1 MENINEKIPLYYKVA
16 EDIEDRIDN
25 GDYKVGSLIPS
36 ERELCN
42 IYNVSRMTIRLAI
55 DELVRDG
62 KVKKYQGK
70 GTYVCNRSI
79 QQNLNNVYS
88 FSKEMEKQ
96 GKISST
102 KVIEKEII
110 FADQKL
116 ARHLEIQIG
125 NKVIFLERLR
135 CEDQTPVMV
144 EKTWFNY
151 EPYQFLMKIDFNKK
165 GLYKTLQEDYGVVID
180 HATEKF
186 RATQLNAMECSFLNC
201 PKNQYG
207 LLVKRISYAKDQIV
221 SYSTIVSKGDLFEF
235 TIQLS

>member
-1 MENINEKIPLYYKVA
+1 MEDINNKIPLYYKVA

-25 GDYKVGSLIPS
+25 NEYKVGSLIPS
-36 ERELCN
+36 ERELCS

-62 KVKKYQGK
+62 KVKKCQGK

-79 QQNLNNVYS
+79 QQNLNNIYS

-102 KVIEKEII
+102 KVIEKKVIR
-110 FADQKL
+110 ADEKL
-116 ARHLEIQIG
+116 ARHLGVETG
-125 NKVIFLERLR
+125 EKAIFLERLR
-135 CEDQTPVMV
+135 CADKTPVMV
-144 EKTWFNY
+144 EKTWFRY
-151 EPYQFLMKIDFNKK
+151 EPYKYLMKTDFNQK
-165 GLYKTLQEDYGVVID
+165 GLYKTLQDDYGVIID

-186 RATQLNAMECSFLNC
+186 RATQLNAIECSFLNC

-207 LLVKRISYAKDQIV
+207 LLVKRISYSKEQIV

-235 TIQLS
+235 TIQLC